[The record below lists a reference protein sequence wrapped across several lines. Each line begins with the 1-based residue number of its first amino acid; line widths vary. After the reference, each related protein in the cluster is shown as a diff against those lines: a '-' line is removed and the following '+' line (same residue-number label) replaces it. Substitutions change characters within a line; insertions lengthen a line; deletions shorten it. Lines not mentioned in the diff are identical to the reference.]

1 MPKAKQAVR
10 RARAQEAAGKG
21 NSPPLFSRDAVMA
34 ATMQVAIDD
43 NVYDQMLAE
52 VEALPE
58 RKRKQWKSSLLDE
71 QGARSRLI
79 CPDGK
84 LLNYSLIRRAFVEA
98 VPQRSWLLPRKVFV
112 CSRVGQEVPAHGEN
126 ITTAVEQE
134 ILTNCTGEHHRNHF
148 VKVGKQ
154 SDGRVRG

>member
-1 MPKAKQAVR
+1 
-10 RARAQEAAGKG
+10 
-21 NSPPLFSRDAVMA
+21 
-34 ATMQVAIDD
+34 MQVAIDD

-79 CPDGK
+79 YRDGK
-84 LLNYSLIRRAFVEA
+84 LLNYSLIRHAFVEA
-98 VPQRSWLLPRKVFV
+98 VPQRSWPPPRMAFFV
-112 CSRVGQEVPAHGEN
+112 CSRVSQEVFAHREN

-134 ILTNCTGEHHRNHF
+134 ILTNCTGEHHRNNF